1 MIVKT
6 SENEIMGKILL
17 AEDDDSMRRFLE
29 VILKRENYE
38 FFSAKDGLEALE
50 IALGNE
56 IDIVVTDAV
65 MPNMT
70 GYDLCRILRQ
80 TPEKQHIPLIILS
93 GFDQNDSANE
103 NNCPV
108 DFYLT
113 KGNNLKEDLTKTLE
127 SILTNQSGNL
137 GNSKPL

>member
-1 MIVKT
+1 MIADT
-6 SENEIMGKILL
+6 SETRNNGKILL

-29 VILKRENYE
+29 VVLRRENYE
-38 FFSAKDGLEALE
+38 IFSAKDGLEALE
-50 IALGNE
+50 IALANE
-56 IDIVVTDAV
+56 IDAVVTDAV

-70 GYDLCRILRQ
+70 GFDLCRILRQ

-93 GFDQNDSANE
+93 GLNQDDAANE
-103 NNCPV
+103 DNYPA

-127 SILTNQSGNL
+127 GIFRQ
-137 GNSKPL
+137 